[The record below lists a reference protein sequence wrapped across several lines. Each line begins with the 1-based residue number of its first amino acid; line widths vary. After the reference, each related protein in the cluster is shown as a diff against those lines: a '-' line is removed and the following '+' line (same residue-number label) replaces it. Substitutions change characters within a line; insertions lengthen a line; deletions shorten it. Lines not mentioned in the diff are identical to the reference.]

1 MAHLKKASVP
11 AQFNHRGFL
20 SELYLQAFN
29 QDRFRACTST
39 GLSQE
44 AESLLQ
50 RYRELI
56 KDFPP
61 ARLEQEGALPEAL
74 WQGLKELGIF
84 GLNVSETYGG
94 VGLSL
99 SDYLRIVE
107 TMARTDMALALI
119 PIAHLS
125 IGMKGIDLFGT
136 EEQKQ
141 KYLAPAASGEMIFAY
156 ALTEP
161 LVGSDA
167 QNIQSTAALSEDGDH
182 YILNGR
188 KTYITNGNYAGGLT
202 VFAQMD
208 PAKPGFMGA
217 FIVET
222 AWEGVTIGRDMPK
235 MGLKISSTTPI
246 TFENVRVPVENLLG
260 APGEGFKIAMTILN
274 YGRLGLGAAS
284 LGLMKQS
291 VEEMLQRATSRK
303 QFGVPIAEFELIQDK
318 IVKARV
324 HAFVTEAMTCFTAR
338 LLEEEPL
345 AKVAIESSHC
355 KLYGTTRAWDTLYD
369 ALQVAGGA
377 GYIKTLP
384 YEKRMRDFRVTTVF
398 EGTSEIHSI
407 YPPLFLIR
415 KLSKQMKAQRPG
427 KGAQL
432 WFLLQGLFKTSGISL
447 TYDDPV
453 LRRGVRMARS
463 QALWVNWL
471 IRIGM
476 LLHGKKITEKEF
488 FLTRITEL
496 SLNLFGTLSVL
507 AKLASEK
514 DWGEDIRPH
523 LRLFAYFLEQT
534 RESRWTNR
542 RFWTSRKEGLHKSI
556 FQDLKGIEGS
566 RSQGKKTEGVKGRSS
581 GRKTEDGGR
590 KTEDRQ
596 KQRLQGKE
604 QR

>member
-1 MAHLKKASVP
+1 MADPQEKSLQAS
-11 AQFNHRGFL
+11 FDHRGFL

-29 QDRFRACTST
+29 RERFTACRSDV
-39 GLSQE
+39 LSQKTE
-44 AESLLQ
+44 ALLQ

-61 ARLEQEGALPEAL
+61 ARLEKEGTLPEAL
-74 WQGLKELGIF
+74 WHGLKEIGIF
-84 GLNVSETYGG
+84 GLNVPDAYGG

-99 SDYLRIVE
+99 SDYLRVVE

-141 KYLAPAASGEMIFAY
+141 QYLVPAASGEMLFAY

-167 QNIQSTAALSEDGDH
+167 QNIQSTAALSEDGTR
-182 YILNGR
+182 YILKGR

-222 AWEGVTIGRDMPK
+222 AWDGVKIGKDMPK
-235 MGLKISSTTPI
+235 MGLKISSTTAI
-246 TFENVRVPVENLLG
+246 TFDDVRVPAANLLG
-260 APGEGFKIAMTILN
+260 QPGDGFKVAMTILN

-291 VEEMLQRATSRK
+291 VDDMMQRATSRK
-303 QFGVPIAEFELIQDK
+303 QFGVPIANFELIQDK
-318 IVKARV
+318 IVEARV
-324 HAFVTEAMTCFTAR
+324 NGFVTEAMACFTSR

-355 KLYGTTRAWDTLYD
+355 KLFGTTRAWDTLYD

-377 GYIKTLP
+377 GYITTLP

-398 EGTSEIHSI
+398 EGTTEIHSI

-415 KLSKQMKAQRPG
+415 KLSKQMKAQRLG

-432 WFLLQGLFKTSGISL
+432 WFLLKGLFKKSGILL
-447 TYDDPV
+447 TYDEPV
-453 LRRGVRMARS
+453 MRRGARMARS
-463 QALWVNWL
+463 HARWINWM
-471 IRIGM
+471 IRLGM
-476 LLHGKKITEKEF
+476 IAYGKKITEKEF
-488 FLTRITEL
+488 FLTRITQL
-496 SLNLFGTLSVL
+496 SLNLFGILSVL

-514 DWGEDIRPH
+514 ERGEDIRRDLH
-523 LRLFAYFLEQT
+523 LFAYFLEQARET
-534 RESRWTNR
+534 RRINR
-542 RFWTSRKEGLHKSI
+542 RFFDNRKEGVHKAV
-556 FQDLKGIEGS
+556 FEELKNSEGF
-566 RSQGKKTEGVKGRSS
+566 E
-581 GRKTEDGGR
+581 
-590 KTEDRQ
+590 
-596 KQRLQGKE
+596 
-604 QR
+604 